1 MKHFEDGHRIKHYL
15 QPNELN
21 QTEQLPPKPSSRN
34 KYSTVTKNKTQQH
47 AIEDIKE
54 IYRKYKK
61 IQEGDDANS
70 LPTIKYSQKTTTTT
84 ILPPLNKKKPSK
96 VPQHNPDY
104 DFMMLSM
111 IGS

>member
-1 MKHFEDGHRIKHYL
+1 MEYILRRDGRHTTSVGDLKQTPTLDLKLMKQFEDGHRIKHYL

-61 IQEGDDANS
+61 I
-70 LPTIKYSQKTTTTT
+70 
-84 ILPPLNKKKPSK
+84 
-96 VPQHNPDY
+96 
-104 DFMMLSM
+104 
-111 IGS
+111 